1 MLLIA
6 LEEHRVKLVNI
17 FILAMDHTILHQV
30 YFQTG
35 VENHKSCLR
44 AFGFIYLDDIF
55 IKHKIT
61 EPQVDHFG
69 LSQSG
74 IQHQV
79 NNTPVSQSKLSFQ
92 VKQLIDLLNF

>member
-1 MLLIA
+1 MLLIV
-6 LEEHRVKLVNI
+6 LKEHRVKLVNI

-55 IKHKIT
+55 IKHKIR
-61 EPQVDHFG
+61 F
-69 LSQSG
+69 
-74 IQHQV
+74 
-79 NNTPVSQSKLSFQ
+79 N
-92 VKQLIDLLNF
+92 